1 MRGIAFPF
9 FVSGA
14 IVNHV
19 RYILAL
25 TLFLSLA
32 IEVFAGN
39 EPPQRLEKGVEID
52 RLLERAI
59 SNGLIAGGV
68 VVIGN
73 HDGVLLQRAY
83 GKTSIEPAARF
94 VTTDTI
100 FDLASLTK
108 VIATAPAVLKLAEEG
123 RLSLVDPLT
132 RWFPEFVGRGKDDL
146 LVVNL
151 LTHTS
156 GLDDFSLSSVN
167 PLQSAVEGAAAQTL
181 KGELGSRFKYADINF
196 ILLAEMVRRVT
207 GVGLDLY
214 AATSFYGPLAMKDTT
229 FNPSGGSAHRC
240 ALTLTSD
247 SVPLAGLVQDY
258 LARQLG
264 GVAGHAGLF
273 STGADL
279 ALFCRMILG
288 GGTLNERRVLSDR
301 AISQMTAPYFSRGG
315 AVIRGLGWDIDS
327 PYSAPKGV
335 GFSRES
341 FGHTGYSGSS
351 IWIDP
356 ATDTFVILLT
366 SRLEYRNIN
375 EFRKLRGNLSTLA
388 AQLFA
393 VPLDILELVH
403 FNGE

>member
-1 MRGIAFPF
+1 MR
-9 FVSGA
+9 
-14 IVNHV
+14 H
-19 RYILAL
+19 ILVFL
-25 TLFLSLA
+25 IFSLFLVS
-32 IEVFAGN
+32 EVFAGN
-39 EPPQRLEKGVEID
+39 EPPQKLEKGGEID
-52 RLLERAI
+52 RLMEKAI
-59 SNGLIAGGV
+59 NSGLIAGGV
-68 VVIGN
+68 VVVGN

-83 GKTSIEPAARF
+83 GKTSLEPAAGL

-132 RWFPEFVGRGKDDL
+132 RWFPEFSGRGKDDL

-181 KGELGSRFKYADINF
+181 KGEVGSRFKYADINF

-207 GVGLDLY
+207 GAGLDLY
-214 AATSFYGPLAMKDTT
+214 AATSFYRPLAMKDTA
-229 FNPSGGSAHRC
+229 FNPSGESAQRC
-240 ALTLTSD
+240 APTLSAD
-247 SVPLAGLVQDY
+247 SVPLAGQVQDY

-279 ALFCRMILG
+279 ALFCRMLLSKG
-288 GGTLNERRVLSDR
+288 KLNGKRVLSER

-315 AVIRGLGWDIDS
+315 AVIRGLGWDIES

-351 IWIDP
+351 VWIDP
-356 ATDTFVILLT
+356 LTDTFVILLT
-366 SRLEYRNIN
+366 SRLEYRNSN
-375 EFRKLRGNLSTLA
+375 ELRKLRSNLSTLA

-393 VPLDILELVH
+393 VPQDILELVQ